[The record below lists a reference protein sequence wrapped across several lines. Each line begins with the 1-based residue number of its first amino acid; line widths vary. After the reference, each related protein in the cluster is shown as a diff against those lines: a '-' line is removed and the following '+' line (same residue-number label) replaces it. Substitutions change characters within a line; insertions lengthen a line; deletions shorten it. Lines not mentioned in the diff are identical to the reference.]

1 MAKLG
6 ANVLG
11 IDLADQALKV
21 AELHRL
27 ESKVNVQYERISA
40 ETLAE
45 RQPEFF
51 DVITCLEMLEHVPCP
66 ASVIQACAKLCKPGG
81 WLFFSTLNRNLKSF
95 MFAIIGAEYVLNL
108 LPKGTHSYEK
118 FIKPAELAVFTRD
131 AKLEM
136 TDIIGLSYNP
146 VTQIYKLGKD
156 TNVNY
161 MVACKKQ

>member
-1 MAKLG
+1 
-6 ANVLG
+6 
-11 IDLADQALKV
+11 
-21 AELHRL
+21 
-27 ESKVNVQYERISA
+27 
-40 ETLAE
+40 
-45 RQPEFF
+45 
-51 DVITCLEMLEHVPCP
+51 
-66 ASVIQACAKLCKPGG
+66 
-81 WLFFSTLNRNLKSF
+81 